1 MTFVGMILLLGA
13 ASVVVNLAGS
23 NGGSVLGSRSNRRSE
38 SEDVTVTVTQ
48 PTVTQSGGQAA
59 TVTQTVTVQP
69 TTTLSTASPTATQ
82 GQATVAPPQIITVT
96 IYVTKEVEKVVTV
109 TKEVVRE
116 VQTPPTVVTLNATT
130 ETIKV
135 FLKKMGLPVS
145 QKAVKVEPEK
155 INRIEE
161 VINEREAGEILKD
174 LQSLTGADKSN
185 GEVRLRFRPME
196 NKVTTIE
203 AESSVGQ
210 GISITNTEV
219 DRIKNTLEKK
229 TNLRVSAAEGGFVFS
244 NGKNSVGT
252 SMPLLVD
259 LNNNMLTTE
268 TSTGIKA
275 ISVLPDSAVTIVNGS
290 GLVSRVDDADQLSL
304 VEREDGKV
312 AYQISGEVDRK
323 LLGFFDLKSKTKVDV
338 SAESGRVLSTTTSF
352 TDLILN
358 WLAPKAK

>member
-1 MTFVGMILLLGA
+1 MVKKKIKGSLMTFAGMILLLSG
-13 ASVVVNLAGS
+13 ASVVVNLVGS
-23 NGGSVLGSRSNRRSE
+23 AGGSVLGSRSNRRSE
-38 SEDVTVTVTQ
+38 SEDVTITST
-48 PTVTQSGGQAA
+48 PTAAQSGGQA
-59 TVTQTVTVQP
+59 
-69 TTTLSTASPTATQ
+69 TTTAVSSLSVTPTATQ
-82 GQATVAPPQIITVT
+82 QVQVTSTPVVTAPPQIVTVT
-96 IYVTKEVEKVVTV
+96 IYVTKEVERVVTE
-109 TKEVVRE
+109 TK
-116 VQTPPTVVTLNATT
+116 VVTLNATT

-135 FLKKMGLPVS
+135 FLKKIGLPVS
-145 QKAVKVEPEK
+145 QKVVKAEPEK
-155 INRIEE
+155 VTRIEE
-161 VINEREAGEILKD
+161 VISEREAGEILKD

-185 GEVRLRFRPME
+185 GEVRLRFKPME
-196 NKVTTIE
+196 NKITTIE

-210 GISITNTEV
+210 GISIDSNEV
-219 DRIKNTLEKK
+219 DRIKNTLEQK
-229 TNLRVSAAEGGFVFS
+229 TNLRVLAAEGGFVFS

-312 AYQISGEVDRK
+312 AYQINGEVDRRF
-323 LLGFFDLKSKTKVDV
+323 LGFFDLKSKTKVDV
-338 SAESGRVLSTTTSF
+338 SAESGRILSTTTSF